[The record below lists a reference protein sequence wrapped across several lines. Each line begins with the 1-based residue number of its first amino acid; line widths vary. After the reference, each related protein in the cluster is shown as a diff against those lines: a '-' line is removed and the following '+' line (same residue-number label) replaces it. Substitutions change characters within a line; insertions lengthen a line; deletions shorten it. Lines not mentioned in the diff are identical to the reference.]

1 MISTSGVTLQ
11 FGKRVLF
18 KDVSIKFTPGN
29 CYGVIGANGAGKS
42 TFLKLLSGDIE
53 PTKGSIDITPG
64 ERMSVLK
71 QDHFAFDE
79 YEVLRTVIMG
89 NQHLVDIMDE
99 KDAIYAKPDFSDEDG
114 IRAGELEAEFAE
126 LNGWDAESDAAKL
139 LNIMGGAV
147 ATQEQCVRYL
157 LKHNPNPKLNVSPQE
172 LVSYYYEEG
181 NRTGIRPDIAFAQA
195 LKETGYFRYG
205 GTVIPAQN
213 NYCGLGTTSATVQ
226 GAYFA
231 TPRLGVK
238 AHIQHLLAYASVEPP
253 QDNIVDPRYD
263 LVRQSYGTNTL
274 TQWKDLNG
282 RWAVPGVGYGQSI
295 LEDYYQGILN
305 S

>member
-1 MISTSGVTLQ
+1 MKTKKILSIAACGLSLLLFSGAVN
-11 FGKRVLF
+11 VEASIAI
-18 KDVSIKFTPGN
+18 KD
-29 CYGVIGANGAGKS
+29 
-42 TFLKLLSGDIE
+42 
-53 PTKGSIDITPG
+53 GSKT
-64 ERMSVLK
+64 
-71 QDHFAFDE
+71 
-79 YEVLRTVIMG
+79 RTVVKV
-89 NQHLVDIMDE
+89 NKQQSQTAQHNTIAKKVKKAQKAEAGQQVEAMDSE
-99 KDAIYAKPDFSDEDG
+99 RELSFQERIYQILHP
-114 IRAGELEAEFAE
+114 REAEP
-126 LNGWDAESDAAKL
+126 DKKAAIASRDD
-139 LNIMGGAV
+139 NMIMGGAV

-253 QDNIVDPRYD
+253 QDNIVDPRYE
-263 LVRQSYGTNTL
+263 LVRRSYGSNTL

>member
-1 MISTSGVTLQ
+1 MKTKKILSIAACGLSLLLFSGAVN
-11 FGKRVLF
+11 VEASIAI
-18 KDVSIKFTPGN
+18 KD
-29 CYGVIGANGAGKS
+29 
-42 TFLKLLSGDIE
+42 
-53 PTKGSIDITPG
+53 GSKT
-64 ERMSVLK
+64 
-71 QDHFAFDE
+71 
-79 YEVLRTVIMG
+79 RTVVKV
-89 NQHLVDIMDE
+89 NRQQSQTAQHNTIAKKVKKAQKAEAGQQVEAMDSE
-99 KDAIYAKPDFSDEDG
+99 RELSFQERIYQILHP
-114 IRAGELEAEFAE
+114 REAEP
-126 LNGWDAESDAAKL
+126 DKKAAIASRDD
-139 LNIMGGAV
+139 NMIMGGAV

-181 NRTGIRPDIAFAQA
+181 SRTGIRPDIAFAQA

-231 TPRLGVK
+231 TPRLGVL

-253 QDNIVDPRYD
+253 QDNIVDPRYE
-263 LVRQSYGTNTL
+263 LVRRSYGSNTL

>member
-1 MISTSGVTLQ
+1 MKTKKILSIAACGLSLLLFSGAVNTEASIAI
-11 FGKRVLF
+11 
-18 KDVSIKFTPGN
+18 KDGSKSKTVVKVNRQQSQTAQHNTITKK
-29 CYGVIGANGAGKS
+29 VEQAQKAEAGQQVEAMDS
-42 TFLKLLSGDIE
+42 ERELSFQ
-53 PTKGSIDITPG
+53 
-64 ERMSVLK
+64 ER
-71 QDHFAFDE
+71 
-79 YEVLRTVIMG
+79 
-89 NQHLVDIMDE
+89 
-99 KDAIYAKPDFSDEDG
+99 IYQILHP
-114 IRAGELEAEFAE
+114 REAEP
-126 LNGWDAESDAAKL
+126 DKKAAIASRDD
-139 LNIMGGAV
+139 NMIMGGAV

-253 QDNIVDPRYD
+253 QDNIVDPRYN
-263 LVRQSYGTNTL
+263 LVRQSYGSNTL

>member
-1 MISTSGVTLQ
+1 MKTKKILSIAACGLSLLLFSGAVNTEASIAI
-11 FGKRVLF
+11 
-18 KDVSIKFTPGN
+18 KDGSKSKTVVKVNRQQSQTAQHNTIAKKMEKAKK
-29 CYGVIGANGAGKS
+29 VEAGQQMEVMDS
-42 TFLKLLSGDIE
+42 ERELSFQ
-53 PTKGSIDITPG
+53 
-64 ERMSVLK
+64 ER
-71 QDHFAFDE
+71 
-79 YEVLRTVIMG
+79 
-89 NQHLVDIMDE
+89 
-99 KDAIYAKPDFSDEDG
+99 IYQILHPS
-114 IRAGELEAEFAE
+114 EAEP
-126 LNGWDAESDAAKL
+126 DKKAAIASRDD
-139 LNIMGGAV
+139 NMIMGGAV

-157 LKHNPNPKLNVSPQE
+157 LKHNPNPKLNVTPQE

-181 NRTGIRPDIAFAQA
+181 SRTGIRPDIAFAQA

>member
-1 MISTSGVTLQ
+1 MKTKKILSIAACGLSLLLFSGAVNTEASIAI
-11 FGKRVLF
+11 
-18 KDVSIKFTPGN
+18 KDGS
-29 CYGVIGANGAGKS
+29 KS
-42 TFLKLLSGDIE
+42 
-53 PTKGSIDITPG
+53 
-64 ERMSVLK
+64 
-71 QDHFAFDE
+71 
-79 YEVLRTVIMG
+79 RTVVKV
-89 NQHLVDIMDE
+89 NRQQSQTAQHKTIAKKVEKAQKPATGQQVEAMDSE
-99 KDAIYAKPDFSDEDG
+99 RELSFQERIYQILHPS
-114 IRAGELEAEFAE
+114 EAEP
-126 LNGWDAESDAAKL
+126 DKKAAIASRDD
-139 LNIMGGAV
+139 NMIMGGAV

>member
-1 MISTSGVTLQ
+1 MKTKKILSIAACGLSLLLFSGAVN
-11 FGKRVLF
+11 VEASIAI
-18 KDVSIKFTPGN
+18 KD
-29 CYGVIGANGAGKS
+29 
-42 TFLKLLSGDIE
+42 
-53 PTKGSIDITPG
+53 GSKT
-64 ERMSVLK
+64 
-71 QDHFAFDE
+71 
-79 YEVLRTVIMG
+79 RTVVKV
-89 NQHLVDIMDE
+89 NRQQSQTAQHNTIAKKVKKAQKAEAGQQVESMDSE
-99 KDAIYAKPDFSDEDG
+99 RELSFQERIYQILHP
-114 IRAGELEAEFAE
+114 REAEP
-126 LNGWDAESDAAKL
+126 DKKAAIASRDD
-139 LNIMGGAV
+139 NMIMGGAV

-181 NRTGIRPDIAFAQA
+181 SRTGIRPDIAFAQA

-253 QDNIVDPRYD
+253 QDNIVDPRYE
-263 LVRQSYGTNTL
+263 LVRRSYGSNTL

>member
-1 MISTSGVTLQ
+1 MKTKKILSIAACGLSLLLFSGAVNTEASIAI
-11 FGKRVLF
+11 
-18 KDVSIKFTPGN
+18 KDGS
-29 CYGVIGANGAGKS
+29 KS
-42 TFLKLLSGDIE
+42 
-53 PTKGSIDITPG
+53 
-64 ERMSVLK
+64 
-71 QDHFAFDE
+71 
-79 YEVLRTVIMG
+79 RTVVKV
-89 NQHLVDIMDE
+89 NRQQSQTAQHNTIAKKVKKAQKPEAGQQVEAMDSE
-99 KDAIYAKPDFSDEDG
+99 RELSFQERIYQILHP
-114 IRAGELEAEFAE
+114 REAEP
-126 LNGWDAESDAAKL
+126 DKKAAIASRDD
-139 LNIMGGAV
+139 NMIMGGAV

-263 LVRQSYGTNTL
+263 LVRRSYGSNTL

>member
-1 MISTSGVTLQ
+1 MKTKKILSIAACGLSLLLFSGAVNTEASIAI
-11 FGKRVLF
+11 
-18 KDVSIKFTPGN
+18 KDGSKTKTVVKVNRQQSQTAQHNTIAKKVKKSQKPE
-29 CYGVIGANGAGKS
+29 AGQQVEAMDS
-42 TFLKLLSGDIE
+42 ERELSFQ
-53 PTKGSIDITPG
+53 
-64 ERMSVLK
+64 ER
-71 QDHFAFDE
+71 
-79 YEVLRTVIMG
+79 
-89 NQHLVDIMDE
+89 
-99 KDAIYAKPDFSDEDG
+99 IYQILHP
-114 IRAGELEAEFAE
+114 REAEP
-126 LNGWDAESDAAKL
+126 DKKAAIASRDD
-139 LNIMGGAV
+139 NMIMGGAV

-263 LVRQSYGTNTL
+263 LVRRSYGSNTL

>member
-1 MISTSGVTLQ
+1 MKTKKILSIAACGLSLLLFSGAVN
-11 FGKRVLF
+11 VEASIAI
-18 KDVSIKFTPGN
+18 KD
-29 CYGVIGANGAGKS
+29 
-42 TFLKLLSGDIE
+42 
-53 PTKGSIDITPG
+53 GSKT
-64 ERMSVLK
+64 
-71 QDHFAFDE
+71 
-79 YEVLRTVIMG
+79 RTVVKV
-89 NQHLVDIMDE
+89 NRQQSQTAQHNTIAKKVKKSQKAEAGQQVEAMDSE
-99 KDAIYAKPDFSDEDG
+99 RELSFQERIYQILHP
-114 IRAGELEAEFAE
+114 REAEP
-126 LNGWDAESDAAKL
+126 DKKAAIASRDD
-139 LNIMGGAV
+139 NMIMGGAV

-181 NRTGIRPDIAFAQA
+181 SRTGIRPDIAFAQA

-253 QDNIVDPRYD
+253 QDNIVDPRYE
-263 LVRQSYGTNTL
+263 LVRRSYGSNTL

>member
-1 MISTSGVTLQ
+1 MKTKKILSIAACGLSLLLFSGAVNTEASIAI
-11 FGKRVLF
+11 
-18 KDVSIKFTPGN
+18 KDGS
-29 CYGVIGANGAGKS
+29 KS
-42 TFLKLLSGDIE
+42 
-53 PTKGSIDITPG
+53 
-64 ERMSVLK
+64 
-71 QDHFAFDE
+71 
-79 YEVLRTVIMG
+79 RTVVKV
-89 NQHLVDIMDE
+89 NRQQSQTAQHNTIAKKVKKAQKAEAGQQVEAMDSE
-99 KDAIYAKPDFSDEDG
+99 RELSFQERIYQILHP
-114 IRAGELEAEFAE
+114 REAEP
-126 LNGWDAESDAAKL
+126 DKKAAIASRDD
-139 LNIMGGAV
+139 NMIMGGAV

-181 NRTGIRPDIAFAQA
+181 SRTGIRPDIAFAQA

-263 LVRQSYGTNTL
+263 LVRRSYGSNTL

>member
-1 MISTSGVTLQ
+1 MNTEASIAI
-11 FGKRVLF
+11 
-18 KDVSIKFTPGN
+18 KDGSKSKTVVKVNRQQSQTAQHKTIAKKMEKAKK
-29 CYGVIGANGAGKS
+29 VEAGQQMEAMDS
-42 TFLKLLSGDIE
+42 ERELSFQ
-53 PTKGSIDITPG
+53 
-64 ERMSVLK
+64 ER
-71 QDHFAFDE
+71 
-79 YEVLRTVIMG
+79 
-89 NQHLVDIMDE
+89 
-99 KDAIYAKPDFSDEDG
+99 IYQILHPS
-114 IRAGELEAEFAE
+114 EAEP
-126 LNGWDAESDAAKL
+126 DKKAAIASRDD
-139 LNIMGGAV
+139 NMIMGGAV

>member
-1 MISTSGVTLQ
+1 MKTKKILSIAACGLSLLLFSGAVN
-11 FGKRVLF
+11 VEASIAI
-18 KDVSIKFTPGN
+18 KD
-29 CYGVIGANGAGKS
+29 
-42 TFLKLLSGDIE
+42 
-53 PTKGSIDITPG
+53 GSKT
-64 ERMSVLK
+64 
-71 QDHFAFDE
+71 
-79 YEVLRTVIMG
+79 RTVVKV
-89 NQHLVDIMDE
+89 NRQQSQTVQHNTIAKKVKKAQKAEAGQQVEAMDSE
-99 KDAIYAKPDFSDEDG
+99 RELSFQERIYQILHP
-114 IRAGELEAEFAE
+114 REAEP
-126 LNGWDAESDAAKL
+126 DKKAAIASRDD
-139 LNIMGGAV
+139 NMIMGGAV

-181 NRTGIRPDIAFAQA
+181 SRTGIRPDIAFAQA
-195 LKETGYFRYG
+195 LKETGYFCYG

-253 QDNIVDPRYD
+253 QDNIVDPRYE
-263 LVRQSYGTNTL
+263 LVRRSYGSNTL

>member
-1 MISTSGVTLQ
+1 MKTKKILSIAACGLSLLLFSGAVN
-11 FGKRVLF
+11 VEASIAI
-18 KDVSIKFTPGN
+18 KD
-29 CYGVIGANGAGKS
+29 
-42 TFLKLLSGDIE
+42 
-53 PTKGSIDITPG
+53 GSKT
-64 ERMSVLK
+64 
-71 QDHFAFDE
+71 
-79 YEVLRTVIMG
+79 RTVVKVNRQQSQTG
-89 NQHLVDIMDE
+89 QHNTIAKKVKKAQKAEAGQQVEAMDSE
-99 KDAIYAKPDFSDEDG
+99 RELSFQERIYQILHP
-114 IRAGELEAEFAE
+114 REAEP
-126 LNGWDAESDAAKL
+126 DKKAAIASRDD
-139 LNIMGGAV
+139 NMIMGGAV

-181 NRTGIRPDIAFAQA
+181 SRTGIRPDIAFAQA

-263 LVRQSYGTNTL
+263 LVRRSYGSNTL

>member
-1 MISTSGVTLQ
+1 MKTKKILSIAACGLSLLLFSGAVN
-11 FGKRVLF
+11 VEASIAI
-18 KDVSIKFTPGN
+18 KD
-29 CYGVIGANGAGKS
+29 
-42 TFLKLLSGDIE
+42 
-53 PTKGSIDITPG
+53 GSKT
-64 ERMSVLK
+64 
-71 QDHFAFDE
+71 
-79 YEVLRTVIMG
+79 RTVVKV
-89 NQHLVDIMDE
+89 NKQQSQTAQHNTIAKKMKKAEAGQQVEAMDSE
-99 KDAIYAKPDFSDEDG
+99 RELSFQERIYQILHP
-114 IRAGELEAEFAE
+114 REAEP
-126 LNGWDAESDAAKL
+126 DKKAAIASRDD
-139 LNIMGGAV
+139 NMIMGGAV

-181 NRTGIRPDIAFAQA
+181 SRTGIRPDIAFAQA

-263 LVRQSYGTNTL
+263 LVRRSYGSNTL

>member
-1 MISTSGVTLQ
+1 MKTKKILSIAACGLSLLLFSGAVNTEASIAI
-11 FGKRVLF
+11 
-18 KDVSIKFTPGN
+18 KDGS
-29 CYGVIGANGAGKS
+29 KS
-42 TFLKLLSGDIE
+42 
-53 PTKGSIDITPG
+53 
-64 ERMSVLK
+64 
-71 QDHFAFDE
+71 
-79 YEVLRTVIMG
+79 RTVVKV
-89 NQHLVDIMDE
+89 NRQQSQTAQHKTIAKKVEKAQKPATGQQVEAMDSE
-99 KDAIYAKPDFSDEDG
+99 RELSFQERIYQILHPVEVEPDKKAAIASRDD
-114 IRAGELEAEFAE
+114 
-126 LNGWDAESDAAKL
+126 NM
-139 LNIMGGAV
+139 IMGGAV

-263 LVRQSYGTNTL
+263 LVRQSYGSNTL

>member
-1 MISTSGVTLQ
+1 MAFVGVGSMVVFLCFSLGALIVKTKKILSIAACSLSLLLFSGAVNTEASIAIKDSNKKTVVRINRQ
-11 FGKRVLF
+11 DGQTVQHDTVSKRVHRDF
-18 KDVSIKFTPGN
+18 HANAAAQREDVQPVPVERELSFQERIYQILHPAEVEPDKKA
-29 CYGVIGANGAGKS
+29 VAS
-42 TFLKLLSGDIE
+42 TD
-53 PTKGSIDITPG
+53 DN
-64 ERMSVLK
+64 M
-71 QDHFAFDE
+71 
-79 YEVLRTVIMG
+79 
-89 NQHLVDIMDE
+89 
-99 KDAIYAKPDFSDEDG
+99 
-114 IRAGELEAEFAE
+114 
-126 LNGWDAESDAAKL
+126 
-139 LNIMGGAV
+139 IMGGAV

-181 NRTGIRPDIAFAQA
+181 YRTGIRPDIAFAQA

-205 GTVIPAQN
+205 GTVVPAQN

-231 TPRLGVK
+231 TPRMGVK

-253 QDNIVDPRYD
+253 QDNIVDPRYN

>member
-1 MISTSGVTLQ
+1 MKTKKILSIAACGLSLLLFSGAVN
-11 FGKRVLF
+11 VEASIAI
-18 KDVSIKFTPGN
+18 KD
-29 CYGVIGANGAGKS
+29 
-42 TFLKLLSGDIE
+42 
-53 PTKGSIDITPG
+53 GSKT
-64 ERMSVLK
+64 
-71 QDHFAFDE
+71 
-79 YEVLRTVIMG
+79 RTVVKV
-89 NQHLVDIMDE
+89 NRQQSKTAQHNTIAKKVKKAQKAEAGQQVEAMDSE
-99 KDAIYAKPDFSDEDG
+99 RELSFQERIYQILHP
-114 IRAGELEAEFAE
+114 REAEP
-126 LNGWDAESDAAKL
+126 DKKAAIASRDD
-139 LNIMGGAV
+139 NMIMGGAV

-181 NRTGIRPDIAFAQA
+181 SRTGIRPDIAFAQA

-263 LVRQSYGTNTL
+263 LVRRSYGSNTL

>member
-1 MISTSGVTLQ
+1 MKTKKILSIAACGLSLLLFSGAVN
-11 FGKRVLF
+11 VEASIAI
-18 KDVSIKFTPGN
+18 KD
-29 CYGVIGANGAGKS
+29 
-42 TFLKLLSGDIE
+42 
-53 PTKGSIDITPG
+53 GSKT
-64 ERMSVLK
+64 
-71 QDHFAFDE
+71 
-79 YEVLRTVIMG
+79 RTVVKV
-89 NQHLVDIMDE
+89 NRQQSQTAQHNTIAKKVKKAQKAEAGQQVEAMDSE
-99 KDAIYAKPDFSDEDG
+99 RELSFQERIYQILHP
-114 IRAGELEAEFAE
+114 REAEP
-126 LNGWDAESDAAKL
+126 DKKAAIASRDD
-139 LNIMGGAV
+139 NMIMGGAV

-181 NRTGIRPDIAFAQA
+181 SRTGIRPDIAFAQA

-238 AHIQHLLAYASVEPP
+238 AYIQHLLAYASVEPP

-263 LVRQSYGTNTL
+263 LVRRSYGSNTL

>member
-1 MISTSGVTLQ
+1 MKTKKILSIAACGLSLLLFSGAVN
-11 FGKRVLF
+11 VEASIAI
-18 KDVSIKFTPGN
+18 KD
-29 CYGVIGANGAGKS
+29 
-42 TFLKLLSGDIE
+42 
-53 PTKGSIDITPG
+53 GSKT
-64 ERMSVLK
+64 
-71 QDHFAFDE
+71 
-79 YEVLRTVIMG
+79 RTVVKVNKQQIQTG
-89 NQHLVDIMDE
+89 QHNTIAKKVKKAQKAEAGQQVEAMDSE
-99 KDAIYAKPDFSDEDG
+99 RELSFQERIYQILHP
-114 IRAGELEAEFAE
+114 REAEP
-126 LNGWDAESDAAKL
+126 DKKAAIASRDD
-139 LNIMGGAV
+139 NMIMGGAV

-181 NRTGIRPDIAFAQA
+181 SRTGIRPDIAFAQA

-253 QDNIVDPRYD
+253 QDNIVDPRYE
-263 LVRQSYGTNTL
+263 LVRRSYGSNTL

>member
-1 MISTSGVTLQ
+1 MKTKKILSIAACGLSLLLFSGAVN
-11 FGKRVLF
+11 VEASIAI
-18 KDVSIKFTPGN
+18 KD
-29 CYGVIGANGAGKS
+29 
-42 TFLKLLSGDIE
+42 
-53 PTKGSIDITPG
+53 GSKT
-64 ERMSVLK
+64 
-71 QDHFAFDE
+71 
-79 YEVLRTVIMG
+79 RTVVKV
-89 NQHLVDIMDE
+89 NRQQSQTAQHNTIAKKVKKAQKAEAGQQVEAMDSE
-99 KDAIYAKPDFSDEDG
+99 RELSFQERIYQILHP
-114 IRAGELEAEFAE
+114 REAEP
-126 LNGWDAESDAAKL
+126 DKKAAIASRDD
-139 LNIMGGAV
+139 NMIMGGAV

-181 NRTGIRPDIAFAQA
+181 SRTGIRPDIAFAQA

-238 AHIQHLLAYASVEPP
+238 AHIRHLLAYASVEPP
-253 QDNIVDPRYD
+253 QDNIVDPRYE
-263 LVRQSYGTNTL
+263 LVRRSYGSNTL

>member
-1 MISTSGVTLQ
+1 MKTKKILSIAACGLSLL
-11 FGKRVLF
+11 LF
-18 KDVSIKFTPGN
+18 SSAVNVEASIAIKD
-29 CYGVIGANGAGKS
+29 
-42 TFLKLLSGDIE
+42 
-53 PTKGSIDITPG
+53 GSKT
-64 ERMSVLK
+64 
-71 QDHFAFDE
+71 
-79 YEVLRTVIMG
+79 RTVVKV
-89 NQHLVDIMDE
+89 NRQQSQTAQHNTIAKKVKKAQKAEAGQQVEAMDSE
-99 KDAIYAKPDFSDEDG
+99 RELSFQERIYQILHP
-114 IRAGELEAEFAE
+114 REAEP
-126 LNGWDAESDAAKL
+126 DKKAAIASRDD
-139 LNIMGGAV
+139 NMIMGGAV

-181 NRTGIRPDIAFAQA
+181 SRTGIRPDIAFAQA

-253 QDNIVDPRYD
+253 QDNIVDPRYE
-263 LVRQSYGTNTL
+263 LVRRSYGSNTL

>member
-1 MISTSGVTLQ
+1 MKTKKILSIAACGLSLLLFSGAVN
-11 FGKRVLF
+11 VEASIAI
-18 KDVSIKFTPGN
+18 KD
-29 CYGVIGANGAGKS
+29 
-42 TFLKLLSGDIE
+42 
-53 PTKGSIDITPG
+53 GSKT
-64 ERMSVLK
+64 
-71 QDHFAFDE
+71 
-79 YEVLRTVIMG
+79 RTVVKV
-89 NQHLVDIMDE
+89 NRQQSQTAQHNTIAKKVKKAQKAEAGQQVEAMDSE
-99 KDAIYAKPDFSDEDG
+99 RELSFQERIYQILHP
-114 IRAGELEAEFAE
+114 REAEP
-126 LNGWDAESDAAKL
+126 DKKAAIASRDD
-139 LNIMGGAV
+139 NMIMGGAV

-157 LKHNPNPKLNVSPQE
+157 LKHNPKPKLNVSPQE

-181 NRTGIRPDIAFAQA
+181 SRTGIRPDIAFAQA

-253 QDNIVDPRYD
+253 QDNIVDPRYE
-263 LVRQSYGTNTL
+263 LVRRSYGSNTL

>member
-1 MISTSGVTLQ
+1 MKTKKILSIAACGLSLLLFSGAVN
-11 FGKRVLF
+11 VEASIAI
-18 KDVSIKFTPGN
+18 KDGSKTKTVVKVNRQQSQTAQHNTIAKKVKKSQKPE
-29 CYGVIGANGAGKS
+29 AGQQVEAMDS
-42 TFLKLLSGDIE
+42 ERELSFQ
-53 PTKGSIDITPG
+53 
-64 ERMSVLK
+64 ER
-71 QDHFAFDE
+71 
-79 YEVLRTVIMG
+79 
-89 NQHLVDIMDE
+89 
-99 KDAIYAKPDFSDEDG
+99 IYQILHP
-114 IRAGELEAEFAE
+114 REAEP
-126 LNGWDAESDAAKL
+126 DKKAAIASRDD
-139 LNIMGGAV
+139 NMIMGGAV

-263 LVRQSYGTNTL
+263 LVRRSYGSNTL

>member
-1 MISTSGVTLQ
+1 MKTKKILSIAACGLSLLLFSGAVN
-11 FGKRVLF
+11 VEASIAI
-18 KDVSIKFTPGN
+18 KD
-29 CYGVIGANGAGKS
+29 
-42 TFLKLLSGDIE
+42 
-53 PTKGSIDITPG
+53 GSKT
-64 ERMSVLK
+64 
-71 QDHFAFDE
+71 
-79 YEVLRTVIMG
+79 RTVVKV
-89 NQHLVDIMDE
+89 NRQQSQTAQHNTIAKNVKKAQKAEAGQQVETMDSE
-99 KDAIYAKPDFSDEDG
+99 RELSFQERIYQILHP
-114 IRAGELEAEFAE
+114 REAEP
-126 LNGWDAESDAAKL
+126 DKKAAIASRDD
-139 LNIMGGAV
+139 NMIMGGAV

-181 NRTGIRPDIAFAQA
+181 SRTGIRPDIAFAQA

-253 QDNIVDPRYD
+253 QDNIVDPRYE
-263 LVRQSYGTNTL
+263 LVRRSYGSNTL

>member
-1 MISTSGVTLQ
+1 MKTKKILSIAACGLSLLLFSGAVN
-11 FGKRVLF
+11 VEASIAI
-18 KDVSIKFTPGN
+18 KD
-29 CYGVIGANGAGKS
+29 
-42 TFLKLLSGDIE
+42 
-53 PTKGSIDITPG
+53 GSKT
-64 ERMSVLK
+64 
-71 QDHFAFDE
+71 
-79 YEVLRTVIMG
+79 RTVVKV
-89 NQHLVDIMDE
+89 NRQQSQTAQHNTIAKKMKKAQKAEAGQQVEAMDSE
-99 KDAIYAKPDFSDEDG
+99 RELSFQERIYQILHP
-114 IRAGELEAEFAE
+114 REAEP
-126 LNGWDAESDAAKL
+126 DKKAAIASRDD
-139 LNIMGGAV
+139 NMIMGGAV

-181 NRTGIRPDIAFAQA
+181 SRTGIRPDIAFAQA

-253 QDNIVDPRYD
+253 QDNIVDPRYE
-263 LVRQSYGTNTL
+263 LVRRSYGSNTL

>member
-1 MISTSGVTLQ
+1 MKTKKILSIAACGLSLLLFSGAVNTEASIAI
-11 FGKRVLF
+11 
-18 KDVSIKFTPGN
+18 KDGS
-29 CYGVIGANGAGKS
+29 KS
-42 TFLKLLSGDIE
+42 
-53 PTKGSIDITPG
+53 
-64 ERMSVLK
+64 
-71 QDHFAFDE
+71 
-79 YEVLRTVIMG
+79 RTVVKV
-89 NQHLVDIMDE
+89 NRQQSQTAQHNTIAKKVKKSQKPEAGQQVEAMDSE
-99 KDAIYAKPDFSDEDG
+99 RELSFQERIYQILHP
-114 IRAGELEAEFAE
+114 REAEP
-126 LNGWDAESDAAKL
+126 DKKAAIASRDD
-139 LNIMGGAV
+139 NMIMGGAV

-263 LVRQSYGTNTL
+263 LVRRSYGSNTL

>member
-1 MISTSGVTLQ
+1 MKTKKILSIAACGLSLLLFSGAVNTEASIAI
-11 FGKRVLF
+11 
-18 KDVSIKFTPGN
+18 KDGSKTKTVVKVNRQQSQTAQHNTIAKKVKKSQKPE
-29 CYGVIGANGAGKS
+29 AGQQVEAMDS
-42 TFLKLLSGDIE
+42 ERELSFQ
-53 PTKGSIDITPG
+53 
-64 ERMSVLK
+64 ER
-71 QDHFAFDE
+71 
-79 YEVLRTVIMG
+79 
-89 NQHLVDIMDE
+89 
-99 KDAIYAKPDFSDEDG
+99 IYQILHP
-114 IRAGELEAEFAE
+114 REAEP
-126 LNGWDAESDAAKL
+126 DKKAAIASRDD
-139 LNIMGGAV
+139 NMIMGGAV

-263 LVRQSYGTNTL
+263 LVRRSYGSNTL
-274 TQWKDLNG
+274 TQGKDLNG

>member
-1 MISTSGVTLQ
+1 MKTKKILSIAACGLSLLLFSGAVNTEASIAI
-11 FGKRVLF
+11 
-18 KDVSIKFTPGN
+18 KDGS
-29 CYGVIGANGAGKS
+29 KS
-42 TFLKLLSGDIE
+42 
-53 PTKGSIDITPG
+53 
-64 ERMSVLK
+64 
-71 QDHFAFDE
+71 
-79 YEVLRTVIMG
+79 RTVVKV
-89 NQHLVDIMDE
+89 NRQQSQTAQHNTIAKKVEKAQKPVAGQQVEAMDSE
-99 KDAIYAKPDFSDEDG
+99 RELSFQERIYQILHPS
-114 IRAGELEAEFAE
+114 EAEP
-126 LNGWDAESDAAKL
+126 DKKAAIASRDD
-139 LNIMGGAV
+139 NMIMGGAV

-253 QDNIVDPRYD
+253 QDSIVDPRYD